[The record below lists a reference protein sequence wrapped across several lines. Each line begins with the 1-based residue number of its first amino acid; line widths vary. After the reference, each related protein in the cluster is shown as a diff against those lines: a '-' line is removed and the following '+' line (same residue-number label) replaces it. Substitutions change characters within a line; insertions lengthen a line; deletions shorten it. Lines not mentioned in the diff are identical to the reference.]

1 MPKWKYALEPG
12 GDKSLEISRGPFR
25 WQKKIEVR
33 LNGDLIGAFPD
44 QKELANGQALQLP
57 DGTTLRVQFV
67 RTFFAQGF
75 RLLRNDRPLPGSVP
89 DPTTTRFANSVGSI
103 YFIAGLNILLG
114 FAAMIF
120 QMAGIEHVLGDPEIA
135 TRVNFLQTTGFGIIP
150 VATGFLFLVLAL
162 FTQRRSL
169 VALIIA
175 VVLYGLESVS
185 VLFSNIQMLI
195 ISASNASSSL
205 HLFGEVLMRE
215 SVRVGLLGGGI
226 VLSIALLMEMGRG
239 IDAVNKLRKGTPP
252 AISDGKR
259 MSPAWSLLLG
269 AIIGAFVG
277 LALVLAYGNGAIG
290 GGVSIDERNA
300 AASAAV
306 PYESGAD
313 FVEALERGVGVPCTK
328 HTVTPLVASGIHV
341 ADSVTCMYS
350 EGDLVNAFARV
361 AVRGQQHLLLH
372 LLRS

>member
-1 MPKWKYALEPG
+1 M
-12 GDKSLEISRGPFR
+12 
-25 WQKKIEVR
+25 
-33 LNGDLIGAFPD
+33 
-44 QKELANGQALQLP
+44 
-57 DGTTLRVQFV
+57 
-67 RTFFAQGF
+67 
-75 RLLRNDRPLPGSVP
+75 
-89 DPTTTRFANSVGSI
+89 
-103 YFIAGLNILLG
+103 
-114 FAAMIF
+114 
-120 QMAGIEHVLGDPEIA
+120 
-135 TRVNFLQTTGFGIIP
+135 
-150 VATGFLFLVLAL
+150 
-162 FTQRRSL
+162 
-169 VALIIA
+169 
-175 VVLYGLESVS
+175 
-185 VLFSNIQMLI
+185 LFSNIQMLI
-195 ISASNASSSL
+195 ISASNALSSL

-290 GGVSIDERNA
+290 GGISIDERNA

-328 HTVTPLVASGIHV
+328 HTVTPLVASGDPRCRQCDV
-341 ADSVTCMYS
+341 YV
-350 EGDLVNAFARV
+350 F
-361 AVRGQQHLLLH
+361 RG
-372 LLRS
+372 